1 MGDVGELELIQRSLE
16 GDLEAWGEIVVR
28 YKRMVFG
35 TALAVLRNWA
45 DAEDAAQ
52 EAFIRAYEKL
62 HYYDLSRKFSTWLIT
77 VTINVAKNMLRKRKA
92 EPEPKTFHSDD
103 PATLVAREE
112 LRKAV
117 KEAVWSLPE
126 GYRLPLV
133 LYYWEGLSV
142 EEIAKAMR
150 LKPATVKT
158 RLFRGR
164 ALVKSKLLEMGVTA
178 DAV

>member
-1 MGDVGELELIQRSLE
+1 MAVGELELIQRSLE
-16 GDLEAWGEIVVR
+16 GDLEAWGEIVAR

-35 TALAVLRNWA
+35 ATLAVLRNWA
-45 DAEDAAQ
+45 DAEDATQ

-62 HYYDLSRKFSTWLIT
+62 SYYDLSRKFSTWLLT
-77 VTINVAKNMLRKRKA
+77 VAINVAKNMLRKRRRD
-92 EPEPKTFHSDD
+92 PEPKLPRPDD
-103 PATLVAREE
+103 PAALVEREA
-112 LRKAV
+112 LRQAV
-117 KEAVWSLPE
+117 REAVWSLPE
-126 GYRLPLV
+126 TYRVPLV
-133 LYYWEGLSV
+133 LFYWEGLSV
-142 EEIAKAMR
+142 EEISKAMR